1 MVTKKLIMVVEDN
14 GLNREMLVGIL
25 EENYRVLD
33 AENGQEALNLL
44 EQYKDEV
51 ALILLDIQMPV
62 MDGYEATRCIRES
75 GHPDAKTVPI
85 VAMTAYAFEE
95 DVRRALEAGMN
106 AHTAKPVNMEK
117 LKELMLRLTG
127 KE

>member
-1 MVTKKLIMVVEDN
+1 MERFTK
-14 GLNREMLVGIL
+14 
-25 EENYRVLD
+25 
-33 AENGQEALNLL
+33 AEPG
-44 EQYKDEV
+44 YYDM
-51 ALILLDIQMPV
+51 IFMDIQMPV